1 MFPFIGCLVKS
12 MIYMVRRMSKN
23 PTQKDR
29 FIRRALVL
37 GACKATLLVGLF
49 SRMFYLQI
57 INNKKFT
64 KLAEKNRIRSELIPA
79 LRGKILDRNNIV
91 LASNEPNYS
100 LVLEK
105 MEMHD
110 DDKNRQMAITIGK
123 ILSLGPEDKE
133 ELINQINGLSVGK
146 VLLVKDNLVWSE
158 LVALEVNIYDLQGV
172 SIKTGFSRLYPYGSI
187 AGHIIGY
194 LGSISD
200 KELTKHSMTLYPNL
214 KIGKNGVE
222 KTQEK
227 LLQGIT
233 GVQKTEVNARG
244 KIIKEVSTLDSTSGE
259 DVKLSVDINLQ
270 RKIDKLLGNQT
281 GVILVSKI
289 SSGDIIA
296 SVSKPEFNPNLFNNG
311 ISSSNW
317 SNLLNDP
324 EFPLINRA
332 VSFTYPPG
340 SGFKVNAAVAALKQG
355 FNPETTFTCPGYH
368 VVGDRVFRCWKKT
381 GHGKINLYQAIAGSC
396 NVYFWNIARI
406 IGIQPIADTARQM
419 GYGSKL
425 LNGELP
431 REQEG
436 IIPDPEWKRRVI
448 GSNWNLTDTIN
459 AVIGQGYVEATP
471 MQILTMV
478 ARIASGKQVVPS
490 FIHSSENKDFSSL
503 GIDRELKIVQKGM
516 ERSVNVQGGTAYKH
530 RIIDPDLAMAGK
542 TGTCQVISK
551 RHKNDDLS
559 KENVMKKI
567 RNHGIFV
574 AYAPLVKPE
583 YAFCGI
589 IEHGG
594 FPSLA
599 IKIAREV
606 LTEVQLKSF

>member
-1 MFPFIGCLVKS
+1 
-12 MIYMVRRMSKN
+12 MSKKY
-23 PTQKDR
+23 TQKDR

-37 GACKATLLVGLF
+37 GACKTTLLVGLF

-57 INNKKFT
+57 ISNKKFT

-79 LRGKILDRNNIV
+79 LRGKILDRNNIT

-100 LVLEK
+100 LVFEK
-105 MEMHD
+105 IEMGD
-110 DDKNRQMAITIGK
+110 ENKNYQVATAIEK
-123 ILSLGPEDKE
+123 ILALGAEDKE
-133 ELINQINGLSVGK
+133 ELVGRINDLSMGE
-146 VLLVKDNLVWSE
+146 VLLIKDNLTWTE

-187 AGHIIGY
+187 ASHIIGY

-227 LLQGIT
+227 LLQGVT
-233 GVQKTEVNARG
+233 GEQKIEVNARG
-244 KIIKEVSTLDSTSGE
+244 RTIKEVSTLPSVPGE
-259 DVKLSVDINLQ
+259 NIKLSLDVNLQ
-270 RKIDKLLGNQT
+270 IKIDKLLGNQT
-281 GVILVSKI
+281 GVILASKI
-289 SSGDIIA
+289 SNGDIIA
-296 SVSKPEFNPNLFNNG
+296 AVSKPEFDLNLFNNG
-311 ISSSNW
+311 ISNSNW
-317 SNLLNDP
+317 NKLLNDP
-324 EFPLINRA
+324 ELPLINRA
-332 VSFTYPPG
+332 VSLTYPPG
-340 SGFKVNAAVAALKQG
+340 SGFKINAAVAALKEG

-368 VVGDRVFRCWKKT
+368 MVGDRSFQCWKKT

-431 REQEG
+431 REQDG
-436 IIPDPEWKRRVI
+436 IIPDADWKKRVI
-448 GSNWNLTDTIN
+448 GSKWNLTDTIN

-471 MQILTMV
+471 IQILTMV
-478 ARIASGKQVVPS
+478 ARIASGKQMVPS
-490 FIHSSENKDFSSL
+490 FINSLEDKDFSSL
-503 GIDRELKIVQKGM
+503 GLDRELKIVQKGM
-516 ERSVNVQGGTAYKH
+516 EMAVNSPGGTAYLH
-530 RIIDPDLAMAGK
+530 RIIDPSLAMAGK
-542 TGTCQVISK
+542 TGTSQVISK
-551 RHKNDDLS
+551 RYKNDDLS

-594 FPSLA
+594 FPSSA